1 MSFLELQTTFKV
13 DIWKC
18 ATLCRSATNSNNRN
32 RLRLSKDGM
41 KPCRCVPSWRTTII
55 ILRSFLPNPTHHRV
69 DLGLASIRQLSVSNM
84 LLKGAAQKQP
94 GSDLI
99 PEGLAVTAQC
109 LNVSA
114 ERQGS
119 SSNVMYYIFIQKNIY
134 ISCPKDFNYF
144 NKSLVLGC
152 CREEENLQPL
162 TLTHFFFSSPHFA
175 LLARFSLIAVEGF
188 AGRAV
193 KWETQ
198 RPSFISQIRLFSLR
212 AGQHVTRRPD
222 RSCNRLRQ
230 RDLGLERRH
239 AVVSNWAGCLGN
251 APR

>member
-1 MSFLELQTTFKV
+1 MVTEAISLEKKNPFFFFFSDIFYWTWQTQRLSKSEMSFLELQTTFKV

-119 SSNVMYYIFIQKNIY
+119 SSNVIYYIFIQKTFTF
-134 ISCPKDFNYF
+134 PVRK
-144 NKSLVLGC
+144 
-152 CREEENLQPL
+152 
-162 TLTHFFFSSPHFA
+162 TLTT
-175 LLARFSLIAVEGF
+175 LISL
-188 AGRAV
+188 
-193 KWETQ
+193 
-198 RPSFISQIRLFSLR
+198 
-212 AGQHVTRRPD
+212 
-222 RSCNRLRQ
+222 
-230 RDLGLERRH
+230 
-239 AVVSNWAGCLGN
+239 
-251 APR
+251 